1 MRKNLTLKKLL
12 LYVCICLI
20 ALSGCHKQLE
30 KGLDDMLFTASSQAV
45 LQIPKAHT
53 EHTDT
58 LDEGQWLADDDA
70 ASHVSMHNK
79 KILPV
84 RRDLITPALLLQALL
99 AGLVAMLAY
108 AVARVYHNSSCP
120 TRGLSRML
128 SFILDADGEKENNSF
143 RFVW

>member
-30 KGLDDMLFTASSQAV
+30 KGLDDMLFAASSQAV
-45 LQIPKAHT
+45 LQIPQAHT

-70 ASHVSMHNK
+70 ASHVSMHDK
-79 KILPV
+79 KLLPV
-84 RRDLITPALLLQALL
+84 RSVLFTPAILLQALL
-99 AGLVAMLAY
+99 AGLATMFAYVAAC
-108 AVARVYHNSSCP
+108 VYHRSSCP

-128 SFILDADGEKENNSF
+128 SFILDTDGEKENNSF
-143 RFVW
+143 RLV

>member
-30 KGLDDMLFTASSQAV
+30 KGLDDMLFAASSQAV
-45 LQIPKAHT
+45 LQIPQAHT

-70 ASHVSMHNK
+70 ASHVSMHDK
-79 KILPV
+79 KLLPV
-84 RRDLITPALLLQALL
+84 RSVLFTPAILLQALL
-99 AGLVAMLAY
+99 AGLATMFAYVA
-108 AVARVYHNSSCP
+108 ARVYHRSSCP

-128 SFILDADGEKENNSF
+128 SFILDTDGEKENNSF
-143 RFVW
+143 RLV

>member
-45 LQIPKAHT
+45 LQIPKAHS

-79 KILPV
+79 KILPLSIV
-84 RRDLITPALLLQALL
+84 RFTSAILLQALL
-99 AGLVAMLAY
+99 AGLVAMFAY
-108 AVARVYHNSSCP
+108 VAAHVYHRSSCQ
-120 TRGLSRML
+120 THGLSRML
-128 SFILDADGEKENNSF
+128 AFILKADGQKDNFSF
-143 RFVW
+143 SF

>member
-30 KGLDDMLFTASSQAV
+30 KGLDDMLFAASSQAV
-45 LQIPKAHT
+45 LQIPQAHT

-70 ASHVSMHNK
+70 ASHVSMHDK
-79 KILPV
+79 KLLPV
-84 RRDLITPALLLQALL
+84 RSVLFTPAILLQALL
-99 AGLVAMLAY
+99 AGLATMFAYVAAS
-108 AVARVYHNSSCP
+108 VYHNSSCP

-128 SFILDADGEKENNSF
+128 SFILDTDGEKENHSF
-143 RFVW
+143 RLV

>member
-30 KGLDDMLFTASSQAV
+30 KGLDDMLFAASSQAV
-45 LQIPKAHT
+45 LQIPQAHT

-70 ASHVSMHNK
+70 ASHVSMHDK
-79 KILPV
+79 KLLPV
-84 RRDLITPALLLQALL
+84 RSVLFTPAILLQALL
-99 AGLVAMLAY
+99 AGLATMFAYVA
-108 AVARVYHNSSCP
+108 ARVYHNSSCP

-128 SFILDADGEKENNSF
+128 SFILDTDGEKENNSF
-143 RFVW
+143 RLV

>member
-1 MRKNLTLKKLL
+1 MRKNLTLKKLV
-12 LYVCICLI
+12 LYVCMCLI
-20 ALSGCHKQLE
+20 ALSGCHRQLE
-30 KGLDDMLFTASSQAV
+30 KGLDDMLFAASSRSV

-84 RRDLITPALLLQALL
+84 SIVRFTSAILLQALL
-99 AGLVAMLAY
+99 AGLVAMFAY
-108 AVARVYHNSSCP
+108 AAACVYHRSSCP
-120 TRGLSRML
+120 TRGLSRLL
-128 SFILDADGEKENNSF
+128 SFILDADGQKDNISF
-143 RFVW
+143 SF

>member
-1 MRKNLTLKKLL
+1 MGKILTWKKLF

-45 LQIPKAHT
+45 LQIPKAHM

-84 RRDLITPALLLQALL
+84 SIVRFTSAILLQALL
-99 AGLVAMLAY
+99 AGLVAMFAY
-108 AVARVYHNSSCP
+108 AAASVYHRSSCP
-120 TRGLSRML
+120 TRGLSRLL
-128 SFILDADGEKENNSF
+128 SFILDADGQKDNISF
-143 RFVW
+143 SF

>member
-1 MRKNLTLKKLL
+1 MRKKLTLKNLL

-99 AGLVAMLAY
+99 AGLAAMLAY
-108 AVARVYHNSSCP
+108 AAACVYHRSSCP
-120 TRGLSRML
+120 TRGLSRLL
-128 SFILDADGEKENNSF
+128 SFILDTDGQKDNISF
-143 RFVW
+143 SF